1 MQTVSIGIP
10 SFNEMNN
17 IEALLHSIMISD
29 NSGFEILE
37 IIISDD
43 STDVTPKI
51 VENFSEVNKKYKI
64 RLLHHDS
71 RRGAANAW
79 NEIISN
85 ASGNVIVFYDTSL
98 KFICICKML

>member
-1 MQTVSIGIP
+1 MQTVTIGIP

-17 IEALLHSIMISD
+17 IEALLNSITTGD

-43 STDVTPKI
+43 STDVTPTI
-51 VENFSEVNKKYKI
+51 VENFSKFNKKYKI

-71 RRGAANAW
+71 RR
-79 NEIISN
+79 
-85 ASGNVIVFYDTSL
+85 
-98 KFICICKML
+98 

>member
-64 RLLHHDS
+64 Q
-71 RRGAANAW
+71 
-79 NEIISN
+79 
-85 ASGNVIVFYDTSL
+85 
-98 KFICICKML
+98 

>member
-1 MQTVSIGIP
+1 MQTVTIGIP

-17 IEALLHSIMISD
+17 IEALLRSIMIGD

-43 STDVTPKI
+43 STDSTPKI
-51 VENFSEVNKKYKI
+51 VENFSKFNKKYKI

-71 RRGAANAW
+71 RRGASQRMERN
-79 NEIISN
+79 N
-85 ASGNVIVFYDTSL
+85 F
-98 KFICICKML
+98 KR